1 MISTPVNLAD
11 YSELARLAVCESIWD
26 FLCGGSGEEITLRA
40 NRTALDRVSLLP
52 RVLTGLTGHST
63 ACTWFTHPSA
73 MPVAIAPMAYHK
85 LFNPQGELA
94 TARAAKVSGVPLI
107 VSTLSS
113 VSIEE
118 IAAVGADLW
127 FQLYWLKDQAQV
139 RSLIQRAEDAGCKSI
154 MVTVDVPLMARRNR
168 DLRNGFVLPAD
179 VHAANLTP
187 SAHLHAVSHTGSAAT
202 SAVERHTREA
212 FLAGLSWRH
221 IEQLRA
227 MTTLPI
233 IVKGVMDPRDARQA
247 FESGAD
253 CVVVSN
259 HGGRQFDAAPGAL
272 DCLANIVEV
281 TPRECSVLF
290 DSGIRTGSDVLKA
303 MALGAD
309 GVLLGRPILWGL
321 AAQGQPG
328 VEQVLALLK
337 GELLDAMVLAGCHSL
352 SDAKALVVG

>member
-1 MISTPVNLAD
+1 MTLAPVNLAD
-11 YSELARLAVCESIWD
+11 YSELARLALSDSIWD
-26 FLCGGSGEEITLRA
+26 FLCGGSGDETVLRS
-40 NRTALDRVSLLP
+40 NRTALDRISLLP
-52 RVLTGLTGHST
+52 RVLTGITGHST
-63 ACTWFTHPSA
+63 ACTWFTHASE

-94 TARAAKVSGVPLI
+94 TARAAKASGVPLI

-113 VSIEE
+113 VSIED

-139 RSLIQRAEDAGCKSI
+139 RSLISRAEDVGCKSI
-154 MVTVDVPLMARRNR
+154 MITADVPLMARRSR
-168 DLRNGFVLPAD
+168 DLRNGFALPAD
-179 VHAANLTP
+179 VHAANLA
-187 SAHLHAVSHTGSAAT
+187 SGAHLHAVSHTGSAAT

-212 FLAGLSWRH
+212 FLSGLSWRH
-221 IEQLRA
+221 VEQLRA

-233 IVKGVMDPRDARQA
+233 IVKGVMDSRDARLA

-272 DCLANIVEV
+272 EGLANIVEV
-281 TPRECSVLF
+281 TPNECSVLF
-290 DSGIRTGSDVLKA
+290 DSGVRTGSDVLKA

-309 GVLLGRPILWGL
+309 GVLLGRPVLWGL
-321 AAQGQPG
+321 AAQGQSG

-337 GELLDAMVLAGCHSL
+337 GELLDAMTLAGCQTPA
-352 SDAKALVVG
+352 DAKALAVA

>member
-11 YSELARLAVCESIWD
+11 YSALARLAMCDSTWD
-26 FLCGGSGEEITLRA
+26 FLSGGSGEEITLRA
-40 NRTALDRVSLLP
+40 NRRALDHVSLLP
-52 RVLTGLTGHST
+52 RILTGLTEHNT
-63 ACTWFTHPSA
+63 TCTWFKHSSA
-73 MPVAIAPMAYHK
+73 MPVAIAPMAYHR
-85 LFNPQGELA
+85 LFNPQGEIA
-94 TARAAKVSGVPLI
+94 TARAAKTSGVPLC

-113 VSIEE
+113 VSIEK

-127 FQLYWLKDQAQV
+127 FQLYWLKDEVQV
-139 RSLIQRAEDAGCKSI
+139 KSLVQRAEDAGCKNI
-154 MVTVDVPLMARRNR
+154 MVTADVPLMARRNR
-168 DLRNGFVLPAD
+168 DLRNGFVLPPD

-187 SAHLHAVSHTGSAAT
+187 SAHLHAVSHTGSAST

-272 DCLANIVEV
+272 ESLANIVEV
-281 TPRECSVLF
+281 TPRKCTVLF
-290 DSGIRTGSDVLKA
+290 DSGIRSGSDILKA

-321 AAQGQPG
+321 AAQGQLG
-328 VEQVLALLK
+328 VEQILAILK
-337 GELLDAMVLAGCHSL
+337 RELLDSMVLAGCHSP
-352 SDAKALVVG
+352 SNAKALVVG